1 MIRGVF
7 WGLAAFGSAVAG
19 LALAVLTIG
28 VIEGWQLVPDWLSQL
43 VGISIAVAFT
53 WTAGLLCE
61 RAPGR
66 SGAVAVGVVPVII
79 GALGLVLAERTEGH
93 SKGLSPSYILG
104 AIVVS
109 TALIGGAAFVARRTA
124 ELAD

>member
-19 LALAVLTIG
+19 LVLAVLTIG

-43 VGISIAVAFT
+43 VGIIIAVTFT

-66 SGAVAVGVVPVII
+66 SVAVAVGVVPVII
-79 GALGLVLAERTEGH
+79 GGLGLLLMERTEGH
-93 SKGLSPSYILG
+93 GKGLSPTYIAG
-104 AIVVS
+104 AVVVS

-124 ELAD
+124 ASAG